1 MSIIESLAVLFGI
14 LYVVLAVKEI
24 IWCWL
29 SAAINVSLYIY
40 ICFSA
45 QLYLETI
52 LQVFYLFMAFYGYYS
67 WNKNSKDSSIIKWTL
82 IKHLLII
89 VLGIVVTILLG
100 YYFLNYTN
108 SKLPYIDSFTTVF
121 AIITTY
127 MVIKKELYNWLYW
140 IVIDIVSVYMYFS
153 RELQLTAFLYVFY
166 ATLAIIGYFTWLKNV
181 KNNA

>member
-1 MSIIESLAVLFGI
+1 MSITESLAVLFGI

-52 LQVFYLFMAFYGYYS
+52 LQVFYLFMAFYGYYY
-67 WNKNSKDSSIIKWTL
+67 WNKNSKDSSIIKWTW

-89 VLGIVVTILLG
+89 ILGIVVTILLG
-100 YYFLNYTN
+100 YYFLNYTKQKFYN
-108 SKLPYIDSFTTVF
+108 SFLLNLDQVF
-121 AIITTY
+121 HS
-127 MVIKKELYNWLYW
+127 K
-140 IVIDIVSVYMYFS
+140 
-153 RELQLTAFLYVFY
+153 
-166 ATLAIIGYFTWLKNV
+166 
-181 KNNA
+181 